1 MLVRLIMKSIH
12 KQNKREVK
20 HIGCKRFGIQ
30 YLLKGIYTHNGLL
43 YFHTEIK
50 NQSNV
55 PFDVDYITWKIVDKK
70 VAKRTAVQE
79 QIILPL
85 RAQNYATLVPGKKS
99 ERTVFTI

>member
-1 MLVRLIMKSIH
+1 MKELGSESPMLVRLIMKSIH

-50 NQSNV
+50 DRKSTRLNAVRKYQEEELHKLHNRHRPSARKENQPQPSL
-55 PFDVDYITWKIVDKK
+55 FD
-70 VAKRTAVQE
+70 
-79 QIILPL
+79 LGL
-85 RAQNYATLVPGKKS
+85 
-99 ERTVFTI
+99 

>member
-1 MLVRLIMKSIH
+1 MCIRD
-12 KQNKREVK
+12 REVK

-55 PFDVDYITWKIVDKK
+55 PFNRYWMP
-70 VAKRTAVQE
+70 KRLQPICFTSQMCIRDRDIAVHE
-79 QIILPL
+79 GIYFDML
-85 RAQNYATLVPGKKS
+85 
-99 ERTVFTI
+99 EEMFTMVTGLYTRF

>member
-1 MLVRLIMKSIH
+1 MSLSLIHIL
-12 KQNKREVK
+12 K

-55 PFDVDYITWKIVDKK
+55 PVSYTHLDVY
-70 VAKRTAVQE
+70 KRQY
-79 QIILPL
+79 Q
-85 RAQNYATLVPGKKS
+85 G
-99 ERTVFTI
+99 